1 MDKKIKERYF
11 ANKSAKVK
19 DELVCPICGSKFIKK
34 QYAQAFCCA
43 GCKDKF
49 WNKKCSNRHKNP
61 NYHHDYN
68 MKHPE
73 RILRVM
79 PTLTARDRDERFAM
93 SEYLHDENFKRYVDQ
108 EHEDDES
115 MGRSVDLITE
125 WNNYMGI
132 D

>member
-73 RILRVM
+73 RILRMM
-79 PTLTARDRDERFAM
+79 PTFTAKDRDEYFAM
-93 SEYLHDENFKRYVDQ
+93 SQYLYDEDFKEYVDQ
-108 EHEDDES
+108 AHEDDES
-115 MGRSVDLITE
+115 MGRTVDLITE
-125 WNNYMGI
+125 WENFIGI